1 MRAVCSVSLASIHA
15 AGHQAEPEVLNKL
28 GVKETPATSGQERL
42 FCACSKLQSASC
54 SGCSVSGN

>member
-15 AGHQAEPEVLNKL
+15 AGRQAEPEVFNKA
-28 GVKETPATSGQERL
+28 GTKETPATSGQERL
-42 FCACSKLQSASC
+42 FCSCSKLRSASC